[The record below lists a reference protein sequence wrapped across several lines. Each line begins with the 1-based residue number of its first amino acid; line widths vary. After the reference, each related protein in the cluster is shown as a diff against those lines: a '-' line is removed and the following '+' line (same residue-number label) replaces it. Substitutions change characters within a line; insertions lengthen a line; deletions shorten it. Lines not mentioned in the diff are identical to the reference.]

1 MLGSKTADPSYSK
14 HKNIETKAKEII
26 NALNLSSN
34 NYYYYYYYCSIYFEV
49 FYALYQLIYNV
60 YYICKL
66 YGSI

>member
-34 NYYYYYYYCSIYFEV
+34 NYYYYYCSIYFEV

-60 YYICKL
+60 YYICKP